1 MAGELK
7 HGPLA
12 LVDGAMPMIMIITRD
27 PTYQVRCFC
36 NPKFYLTTPYDTE
49 FHFRLQVVTLI
60 NRFFFQKCMNALQQV
75 VAREGRP
82 ILIGEEGDE
91 ETKEYASKFIGV
103 PHAVDCLQ
111 GNLSFQIA
119 LQIRECNVYF

>member
-1 MAGELK
+1 
-7 HGPLA
+7 
-12 LVDGAMPMIMIITRD
+12 
-27 PTYQVRCFC
+27 
-36 NPKFYLTTPYDTE
+36 
-49 FHFRLQVVTLI
+49 
-60 NRFFFQKCMNALQQV
+60 MNALQQV

-119 LQIRECNVYF
+119 LQIRECNVYFWVNLIFHFVTRGDLK